1 MQHHEVEGCSGCSM
15 ESTNSPCHLMRLP
28 TGCLQPC
35 EGWNSTRTWWGKD
48 QREGG
53 AGYMLLER
61 LQGTVIGLRQ
71 VIWKGS
77 RCAGC
82 SLQIPLA
89 LGRGL
94 HSSPEQQHPCE
105 GFCIQQA
112 TAGLKAPVYKSAPQS
127 LQEHSEMLQ
136 SSKELYISSL
146 RSKWYKSIF

>member
-1 MQHHEVEGCSGCSM
+1 MLPDVAA
-15 ESTNSPCHLMRLP
+15 NRLP
-28 TGCLQPC
+28 AALGGLKFHQDLVG
-35 EGWNSTRTWWGKD
+35 EGPER
-48 QREGG
+48 RG

-112 TAGLKAPVYKSAPQS
+112 TAGLEAPVYKSSSQS
-127 LQEHSEMLQ
+127 LQEHSETLQ

-146 RSKWYKSIF
+146 RSKWCKSTF